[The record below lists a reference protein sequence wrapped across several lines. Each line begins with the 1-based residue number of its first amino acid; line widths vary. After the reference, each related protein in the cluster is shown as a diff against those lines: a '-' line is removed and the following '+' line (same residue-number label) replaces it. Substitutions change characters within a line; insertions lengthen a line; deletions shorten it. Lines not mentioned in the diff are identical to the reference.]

1 MLINAEIAGRIIRL
15 KVPFYM
21 KGRCMAIPGG
31 VWSKAGGTWDYLLTP
46 ATATAIFSLFNG
58 ELPPEIY
65 SRLDCIRRTF
75 TEAVK
80 IKELP
85 IDQLPDIPI
94 AKTRP
99 WDHQKRAYWFITK
112 LLGLDETRA

>member
-1 MLINAEIAGRIIRL
+1 MPINAEITGRIIRL
-15 KVPFYM
+15 KGPFFM

-31 VWSKAGGTWDYLLTP
+31 VWSNATGTWDYPLTP
-46 ATATAIFSLFNG
+46 ATATAIFFQFSG

-75 TEAVK
+75 TEARK

-85 IDQLPDIPI
+85 IEQLPDIPI
-94 AKTRP
+94 AKTPP
-99 WDHQKRAYWFITK
+99 WDHQKRAYWYVTR

>member
-1 MLINAEIAGRIIRL
+1 MPINAEIKGRIIRL
-15 KVPFYM
+15 KTPFAM

-31 VWSKAGGTWDYLLTP
+31 VWSKATGTWDYPLTP
-46 ATATAIFSLFNG
+46 ATATAIFSQFSG

-65 SRLDCIRRTF
+65 SRLDRIRRTF
-75 TEAVK
+75 TEAQK

-94 AKTRP
+94 AKTPP
-99 WDHQKRAYWFITK
+99 WDHQKRAYWFITR